1 MSIESFNQFN
11 NPPKIEK
18 NKTDESDQALFRDA
32 ENKIEILDS
41 FLATGDIVSDY
52 NYFLEITNRRINYK
66 RATNEPQEE
75 LLKNLEN
82 ILDSL
87 SEEQDERSDTI
98 YQNEASRMYYQEV
111 PKMEIKV
118 LKELLDFYQI
128 KSKK

>member
-11 NPPKIEK
+11 NPPKIERK
-18 NKTDESDQALFRDA
+18 KTDEGDRALFRDA

-66 RATNEPQEE
+66 RATTEPQEE
-75 LLKNLEN
+75 LLKHLEN

-87 SEEQDERSDTI
+87 LEEQDERFDTI

-111 PKMEIKV
+111 PKKEIKV